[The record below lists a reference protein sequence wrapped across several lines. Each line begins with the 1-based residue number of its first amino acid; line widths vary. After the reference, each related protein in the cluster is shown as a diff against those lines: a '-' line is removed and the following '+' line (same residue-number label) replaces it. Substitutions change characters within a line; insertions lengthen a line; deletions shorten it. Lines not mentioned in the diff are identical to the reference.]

1 MKYEWIDSYLLAKA
15 GISKNLQTEW
25 NWIRYVIDG
34 KMCVA
39 VCLDEQ
45 DNPYY
50 ITLKLRPENGMDL
63 QEQHED
69 IIPGYYMNK
78 KHWNSI
84 KVNGSISDQLLKDML
99 DEAYELVL
107 SSFSEKKTVR
117 DIIFII
123 KRGILMKRC
132 IGMTGIVWKFKGG
145 LK

>member
-69 IIPGYYMNK
+69 ILPGYYMNK

-107 SSFSEKKTVR
+107 SSFSKKR
-117 DIIFII
+117 QLE
-123 KRGILMKRC
+123 ILS
-132 IGMTGIVWKFKGG
+132 
-145 LK
+145 L

>member
-107 SSFSEKKTVR
+107 SSFSKKR
-117 DIIFII
+117 QLELSLIHI
-123 KRGILMKRC
+123 
-132 IGMTGIVWKFKGG
+132 
-145 LK
+145 

>member
-50 ITLKLRPENGMDL
+50 ITLK
-63 QEQHED
+63 
-69 IIPGYYMNK
+69 
-78 KHWNSI
+78 
-84 KVNGSISDQLLKDML
+84 
-99 DEAYELVL
+99 
-107 SSFSEKKTVR
+107 F
-117 DIIFII
+117 
-123 KRGILMKRC
+123 
-132 IGMTGIVWKFKGG
+132 
-145 LK
+145 

>member
-107 SSFSEKKTVR
+107 SSFSKKKTVR

>member
-63 QEQHED
+63 QEHHED

-107 SSFSEKKTVR
+107 SSFSKKR
-117 DIIFII
+117 QLE
-123 KRGILMKRC
+123 ILS
-132 IGMTGIVWKFKGG
+132 
-145 LK
+145 L

>member
-107 SSFSEKKTVR
+107 SSFSKKRQLSFVR
-117 DIIFII
+117 TPDV
-123 KRGILMKRC
+123 RRVGEYSRL
-132 IGMTGIVWKFKGG
+132 
-145 LK
+145 

>member
-107 SSFSEKKTVR
+107 SSFSKKRQLEK
-117 DIIFII
+117 
-123 KRGILMKRC
+123 
-132 IGMTGIVWKFKGG
+132 IGRAHV
-145 LK
+145 

>member
-1 MKYEWIDSYLLAKA
+1 MVKQGSKEIKWIDSYLLAKA

-107 SSFSEKKTVR
+107 SSFSKKR
-117 DIIFII
+117 QLE
-123 KRGILMKRC
+123 ILS
-132 IGMTGIVWKFKGG
+132 
-145 LK
+145 L

>member
-107 SSFSEKKTVR
+107 SSFSKKRQLEILSCLLYTSPSPR
-117 DIIFII
+117 D
-123 KRGILMKRC
+123 RG
-132 IGMTGIVWKFKGG
+132 
-145 LK
+145 